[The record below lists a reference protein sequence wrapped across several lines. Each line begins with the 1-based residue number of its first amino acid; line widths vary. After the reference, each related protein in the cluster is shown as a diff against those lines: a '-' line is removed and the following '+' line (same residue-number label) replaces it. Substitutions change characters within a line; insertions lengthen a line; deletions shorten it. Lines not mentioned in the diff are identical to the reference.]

1 LLYDDFK
8 TAVREACVPAGSA
21 GGALVPIPLVRRT
34 LGDRV
39 AAEEFDAHLCALQRD
54 GFVHLL
60 THVDFDQ
67 LSTAE
72 RGACVKHPS
81 GVVTYWVC
89 WV

>member
-8 TAVREACVPAGSA
+8 AAVRAVCLPAGSA
-21 GGALVPIPLVRRT
+21 GGTLVPIPEVRRA
-34 LGDRV
+34 LADRV

-60 THVDFDQ
+60 THVEFDR
-67 LSTAE
+67 LPAE
-72 RGACVKHPS
+72 ERAACLRHPS
-81 GVVTYWVC
+81 GVVAYWVC